1 MSKGLREL
9 MRPDDDRPGQMLV
22 RWGLAAAAAMAV
34 HGGAV
39 WLALAAQPESSASAE
54 PPPAIMV
61 ELAPVAVAP
70 EEEPQDIAP
79 GPQMTEAQPEPV
91 EPETPE
97 PEEEKQEEITPPAP
111 VAEIKPPD
119 LPKND
124 EAEALIA
131 APPPKPKPRPRK
143 PPPKV
148 QEVERRRP
156 IHPERPRV
164 RQTTAP
170 PASQA
175 QRAQTAAAPAAGASG
190 ASSVSPATWR
200 SSLVAHLNRYKRFP
214 AGAAGA
220 GTVTIA
226 FTINRSGAVVGA
238 RLVAG
243 SGDSAL
249 DAEAVSLP
257 RRASPVPAPPANMG
271 GGAITLAVPIRFN
284 R

>member
-1 MSKGLREL
+1 MKRGVSEFARL
-9 MRPDDDRPGQMLV
+9 DDDRPWSMFG
-22 RWGLAAAAAMAV
+22 RWSLAAAVAIVV
-34 HGGAV
+34 HGGVV
-39 WLALAAQPESSASAE
+39 WLALAAQPEPSASSE
-54 PPPAIMV
+54 PPPAVMI
-61 ELAPVAVAP
+61 ELAPLAVAP
-70 EEEPQDIAP
+70 EEQPQDIAP
-79 GPQMTEAQPEPV
+79 GPQMVEAQPEAT
-91 EPETPE
+91 ERET
-97 PEEEKQEEITPPAP
+97 PEEEKPDEPLPPMP
-111 VAEIKPPD
+111 VSEIKPPD

-124 EAEALIA
+124 DAEAVI
-131 APPPKPKPRPRK
+131 APPSPKPQSKPRRK

-170 PASQA
+170 PTAEA
-175 QRAQTAAAPAAGASG
+175 QRAATAAAPAAGTAG

-214 AGAAGA
+214 AGAVAA
-220 GTVTIA
+220 GTVTVA

-238 RLVAG
+238 RLVAS

-271 GGAITLAVPIRFN
+271 GAITLAVPIRFS